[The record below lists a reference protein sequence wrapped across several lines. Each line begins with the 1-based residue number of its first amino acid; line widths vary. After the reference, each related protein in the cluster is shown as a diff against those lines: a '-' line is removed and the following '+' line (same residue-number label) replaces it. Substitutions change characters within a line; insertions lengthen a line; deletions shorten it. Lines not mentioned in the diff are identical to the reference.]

1 MDTNVDTASNI
12 HVHLPSGE
20 VSPLTTVIETSPH
33 TLDFNLIYF
42 HNIINSFI
50 SLNTDYRSY
59 HFLITRRVDQLPD
72 LSSSTLKKM
81 IVFSLG
87 DEWCRVPS
95 YAPNVLAVFK
105 CYGSNLNLSFH
116 KTDLYLNS
124 VILFQ
129 HLRIACNNLMRRRVS
144 KGNVY
149 PIPLGYYR
157 QLDLPIKAISERT
170 CDVFFAGSIKNSSKA
185 TLLAKIK
192 SLLRSPKTISRLSMI
207 SCISQWENTENYTID
222 VSQTARFPH
231 ADESS
236 ELLDYSEK
244 LMNAKICLAPRG
256 TSLETFR
263 YFESLR
269 YGCILISEPVPKH
282 WFYEDSP
289 AIYLD
294 NWNDLPA
301 VIENLLSD
309 EKRLLDLHHKALD
322 WWQNYCSPRAVA
334 LSMERFLLQISK
346 TS

>member
-1 MDTNVDTASNI
+1 MDSDCVIANTI
-12 HVHLPSGE
+12 HVHLPNGE
-20 VSPLTTVIETSPH
+20 VSPLSTVIENSPY

-42 HNIINSFI
+42 RNIINSFI
-50 SLNTDYRSY
+50 SLNTDYSLY

-72 LSSSTLKKM
+72 FCSSQSEKM
-81 IVFSLG
+81 IVFLLG

-105 CYGSNLNLSFH
+105 CYGSSLNLSFH

-124 VILFQ
+124 IILFQ
-129 HLRIACNNLMRRRVS
+129 HLRITCNHLMRRRVP
-144 KGNVY
+144 KINVY

-157 QLDLPIKAISERT
+157 QLDLPIKAISERR

-192 SLLRSPKTISRLSMI
+192 GLLRSPKTISRLSMI
-207 SCISQWENTENYTID
+207 SCVSQWKNAENYTLD

-231 ADESS
+231 ADQSS
-236 ELLDYSEK
+236 ELLDYSER
-244 LMNAKICLAPRG
+244 LMDAKICLAPRG

-269 YGCILISEPVPKH
+269 YGCILISEPVPDH
-282 WFYEDSP
+282 WFYQDSP
-289 AIYLD
+289 AIYLN

-301 VIENLLSD
+301 VIEDLLSD
-309 EKRLLDLHHKALD
+309 KKRLFELHHKALD
-322 WWQNYCSPRAVA
+322 WWQNYCSPEAVA
-334 LSMERFLLQISK
+334 LSMERFLLQIPK
-346 TS
+346 TF